1 VLGHHFTNFHVQF
14 FPLGVLVRKQI
25 TTPTLR
31 SRVSQVIRGVPTLI
45 DNPINLAL
53 AFEWEKK
60 GESHVSQVVV
70 GDFHRCN
77 SRSHQQ
83 GHLHQRLILTSFQCR
98 SCCFITHVYYSIYVQ
113 YSCRSRLPC

>member
-1 VLGHHFTNFHVQF
+1 VLGHHFTNLHVQF
-14 FPLGVLVRKQI
+14 FPLGVVVLKQI

-31 SRVSQVIRGVPTLI
+31 SHVSQVIRGVPTLI

-60 GESHVSQVVV
+60 GESHVPKLWLEIFIVAIV
-70 GDFHRCN
+70 GAISKVISTNAF
-77 SRSHQQ
+77 
-83 GHLHQRLILTSFQCR
+83 ILTSFQCC

-113 YSCRSRLPC
+113 YSCRPRLPC